1 MKQPTM
7 ISMMMR
13 LLICIIITIPV
24 ISYRYEDFFPPEEE
38 EYDPFK
44 FDPK

>member
-1 MKQPTM
+1 MKPS
-7 ISMMMR
+7 IPSEIAI
-13 LLICIIITIPV
+13 LLILLSTSTLTE
-24 ISYRYEDFFPPEEE
+24 SYRYEDYFNPSED